1 MTARLFTTWFPA
13 RFQAH
18 CWDLLLR
25 KRFLSKCQCSLTTH
39 LVMLWW
45 RWTTRFVLFSR
56 CRHSLHSPSMDQE
69 GISTFKSYYSRN
81 PLYKAIAAIGG
92 DSSVVSGQSQLK
104 TSWKGFTILDA
115 SKNIHDSW
123 EYQQNTNV
131 RRSLEGLPKWHSGK
145 EFACQYRR
153 RRRLWFDPW
162 VRKIP

>member
-1 MTARLFTTWFPA
+1 MLYKWNNKAWMTARLFTTWFPA

-104 TSWKGFTILDA
+104 TSWKGFTILGTI
-115 SKNIHDSW
+115 KNIHESW
-123 EYQQNTNV
+123 EGIKISTLTGV
-131 RRSLEGLPKWHSGK
+131 GK
-145 EFACQYRR
+145 KSIPTLMYNFEEF
-153 RRRLWFDPW
+153 
-162 VRKIP
+162 